1 MGGRKRGRG
10 TWWPAILKGGGGGSM
25 ERRRGDMGAAMRQ
38 RETWGLARC
47 SDGSGPKTA
56 GASGTE
62 HEIGE
67 AGWLPGGPPTIVSGG
82 GGLI

>member
-1 MGGRKRGRG
+1 MG
-10 TWWPAILKGGGGGSM
+10 T
-25 ERRRGDMGAAMRQ
+25 AMRQ

-67 AGWLPGGPPTIVSGG
+67 AGWLPGGPPTTVSGG